1 MYVKTSF
8 ECKSMKNVVV
18 RSWVKRGGGIY
29 ICELSFERR
38 VKFSCIICC
47 DFPSMFAIVFLLIV
61 VMFFMEVWFCCVVFV
76 VF

>member
-1 MYVKTSF
+1 MQVNE
-8 ECKSMKNVVV
+8 ECGSEELGKE
-18 RSWVKRGGGIY
+18 GGGIY
-29 ICELSFERR
+29 ICELSVKRR
-38 VKFSCIICC
+38 VKFSWIICC